1 MKPGKALAAAA
12 LVAVLGL
19 TACNANPSS
28 TASGANAPVSNG
40 GTLNIL
46 TAATE
51 INLDP
56 AKSQNLAITTL
67 GLIERR
73 LTTWEISEDAP
84 AKVVPDLATD
94 TGTPSDDG
102 KTWKFTLKDGLKY
115 DDGSAIST
123 ADIKYGLER
132 SFAPELSGGLGY
144 HKALLVGGDSYK
156 GPYSGQQLASIE
168 TPDAKTII
176 FKLNKAYGDWPWIA
190 SMPAFAPVPPARDTD
205 PQQYAGK
212 IAATGPY
219 QLDSYQQGVA
229 LKLKRNPNWSQDT
242 DNVRVGAADNVVFK
256 LNQDATVAAQKLIAD
271 SGEDK
276 NSFGAGF
283 VPPAQLAQVQGNPS
297 AKPRLTTS
305 QAGAL
310 AYLAINT
317 QRFSD
322 LKFRQAIQYATDK
335 KAFQTAVGGEIGG
348 AFASTL
354 ITPGIPGR
362 VDYNLYQA
370 DPSGDLDKAKELLKQ
385 SGFDTAKSLTFV
397 VGSDAQALSQ
407 AQAVQQG
414 LERIGLKITLKPLDK
429 NALTDAT
436 TGNTGDYDLA
446 LGSWQ
451 PDFPGANANI
461 QPVFASSE
469 IGNGGYNIA
478 RYSNPEVDQLI
489 VAATGEVDQAKAGD
503 LWAQIDKRIAQDS
516 PVVPLIYTKNSFL
529 HGSNVQNFFIGGFPA
544 YPNYLKVSL
553 KQ

>member
-1 MKPGKALAAAA
+1 MKLAKGLGAIA

-28 TASGANAPVSNG
+28 STSGSNAAVTKG

-46 TAATE
+46 MAATE
-51 INLDP
+51 VNLDP

-73 LTTWEISEDAP
+73 LTTWDISADGP

-94 TGTPSDDG
+94 TGRASDDG
-102 KTWKFTLKDGLKY
+102 KTWTFTLKDGLKY
-115 DDGSAIST
+115 DDGSPVT
-123 ADIKYGLER
+123 TTDVKYGLER

-144 HKALLVGGDSYK
+144 HKALLVGGESYK
-156 GPYSGQQLASIE
+156 GPYAGKTLDSIE

-176 FKLNKAYGDWPWIA
+176 FKLNKAYGDWPWVA
-190 SMPAFAPVPPARDTD
+190 SMPAFAPVPAARDTD
-205 PQQYAGK
+205 PQQYAAK
-212 IAATGPY
+212 VAATGPY

-229 LKLKRNPNWSQDT
+229 LKLKRNPNWSADT
-242 DNVRVGAADNVVFK
+242 DNVRVGAADSVVFK
-256 LNQDATVAAQKLIAD
+256 LNQDTTVAAQKLIAD

-276 NSFGAGF
+276 NAFGAGF
-283 VPPAQLAQVQGNPS
+283 VPPAQLAQVQNNPA
-297 AKPRLTTS
+297 AKSRLATS

-317 QRFSD
+317 QRLTD
-322 LKFRQAIQYATDK
+322 LKLRQAIQYATDK

-362 VDYNLYQA
+362 QDYNLYPA
-370 DPSGDLDKAKELLKQ
+370 DSSGDVDKAKDLLKQ
-385 SGFDTAKSLTFV
+385 SGFDTSKSLTFV
-397 VGSDAQALSQ
+397 VGSDAPALSQ
-407 AQAVQQG
+407 AQAIQQG
-414 LERIGLKITLKPLDK
+414 LDRIGLKITLKPLDK

-436 TGNTGDYDLA
+436 TGNAGDYDLA

-461 QPVFASSE
+461 QPLFASSE
-469 IGNGGYNIA
+469 IGNGGYNIS
-478 RYSNPEVDQLI
+478 RYSNPEIDQLI
-489 VAATGEVDQAKAGD
+489 VTATGEVDQSKAGD
-503 LWAQIDKRIAQDS
+503 LWAQIDKKIAQDS
-516 PVVPLIYTKNSFL
+516 PVVPLVYTKNSFL
-529 HGSNVQNFFIGGFPA
+529 RGSNVQNFFIGGFPA

-553 KQ
+553 KK

>member
-1 MKPGKALAAAA
+1 MNPGKAIAAAA

-19 TACNANPSS
+19 SACNANPSG
-28 TASGANAPVSNG
+28 TAADSNAPVNKG

-73 LTTWEISEDAP
+73 LTTWDVAKDGP

-94 TGTPSDDG
+94 TGQPSDGG
-102 KTWKFTLKDGLKY
+102 KTWTFTLKDGLKY
-115 DDGSAIST
+115 DDGSAVTT

-144 HKALLVGGDSYK
+144 HKALLTGGESYK
-156 GPYSGQQLASIE
+156 GPYSGQQLDSIE
-168 TPDAKTII
+168 TPDAKTIV
-176 FKLNKAYGDWPWIA
+176 FKLNKPYGDWPWIA
-190 SMPAFAPVPPARDTD
+190 SMPAFAPVPASRDTE
-205 PQQYAGK
+205 PQQYASK

-229 LKLKRNPNWSQDT
+229 LKLKRNPNWNPGT

-276 NSFGAGF
+276 NAFGAGF
-283 VPPAQLAQVQGNPS
+283 VPPAQLAQVQNNPT
-297 AKPRLTTS
+297 AKSRLTTS
-305 QAGAL
+305 DAGAL

-317 QRFSD
+317 QRLPD
-322 LKFRQAIQYATDK
+322 LKLRQAIQYATDK
-335 KAFQTAVGGEIGG
+335 KAYQTAVGGEIGG

-362 VDYNLYQA
+362 ADYDLYPA
-370 DPSGDLDKAKELLKQ
+370 DPSGDLGKAGDLLKQ
-385 SGFDTAKSLTFV
+385 SGFDTGKSLTFV
-397 VGSDAQALSQ
+397 VGSDPQALSQ
-407 AQAVQQG
+407 AQAIQQG
-414 LERIGLKITLKPLDK
+414 LARIGLKLTLKPLDK
-429 NALTDAT
+429 NALTEAT
-436 TGNTGDYDLA
+436 TGNAGDYDLA

-461 QPVFASSE
+461 QPLFASSE
-469 IGNGGYNIA
+469 IGNGGYNIS
-478 RYSNPEVDQLI
+478 RYSNPAVDQLI
-489 VAATGEVDQAKAGD
+489 AAATGEVDQAKAGE
-503 LWAQIDKRIAQDS
+503 LWAQIDQKIAQDS
-516 PVVPLIYTKNSFL
+516 PVVPLVYTKNSFL
-529 HGSNVQNFFIGGFPA
+529 RGSNVQNFFIGGFPA

>member
-1 MKPGKALAAAA
+1 MKIAKVIGATA

-19 TACNANPSS
+19 TACNANPGLSGQGSS
-28 TASGANAPVSNG
+28 APVTKG

-73 LTTWEISEDAP
+73 LTTWDISQDGP

-94 TGTPSDDG
+94 TGTPSDGG

-115 DDGSAIST
+115 DDGSAVST

-144 HKALLVGGDSYK
+144 HKSLLVGGENYK
-156 GPYSGQQLASIE
+156 GPYSGQKLASIE

-190 SMPAFAPVPPARDTD
+190 SMPAFAPVPAARDTE
-205 PQQYAGK
+205 PQKYASK
-212 IAATGPY
+212 VAATGPY
-219 QLDSYQQGVA
+219 QLESYQQGA
-229 LKLKRNPNWSQDT
+229 TLKLKRNPHWSQET
-242 DNVRVGAADNVVFK
+242 DNVRVGAAENVVFK
-256 LNQDATVAAQKLIAD
+256 LSQDATVAAQKLIAD
-271 SGEDK
+271 SGDDK

-283 VPPAQLAQVQGNPS
+283 VPPAQLAQIQANPS
-297 AKPRLTTS
+297 AKARLTTS

-317 QRFSD
+317 KRLKD
-322 LKFRQAIQYATDK
+322 LKLRQAIQYATDK
-335 KAFQTAVGGEIGG
+335 KAYQTAVGGEIGG
-348 AFASTL
+348 ALATTL

-362 VDYNLYQA
+362 EDYDLYKA
-370 DPSGDLDKAKELLKQ
+370 DASGDLTKAKQLLQ
-385 SGFDTAKSLTFV
+385 ESGFDTNTNLTFV
-397 VGSDAQALSQ
+397 VGSAAEDLSKAQAI
-407 AQAVQQG
+407 QQG
-414 LERIGLKITLKPLDK
+414 LLRIGLKTTLKPLDD
-429 NALTDAT
+429 NALTEAT
-436 TGNTGDYDLA
+436 TGAEGNYDLA

-451 PDFPGANANI
+451 PDFPSANANI
-461 QPVFASSE
+461 QPLFASSE
-469 IGNGGYNIA
+469 IGNGGYNIS
-478 RYSNPEVDQLI
+478 RYANPEVDKLI
-489 VAATGEVDQAKAGD
+489 ATATGETDQTKAGQ
-503 LWAQIDKRIAQDS
+503 LWAEIDQKIAQDS
-516 PVVPLIYTKNSFL
+516 PVVPLVYTKNSFL

>member
-1 MKPGKALAAAA
+1 MNPGKAIAAAA

-19 TACNANPSS
+19 SACNANPSG
-28 TASGANAPVSNG
+28 TAADSNAPVSKG
-40 GTLNIL
+40 GTLKIL

-73 LTTWEISEDAP
+73 LTTWDVAKDGP

-94 TGTPSDDG
+94 TGQPSDGG
-102 KTWKFTLKDGLKY
+102 KTWTFTLKDGLKY
-115 DDGSAIST
+115 DDGSAVTT

-144 HKALLVGGDSYK
+144 HKALLTGGESYK
-156 GPYSGQQLASIE
+156 GPYSGQQLDSIE
-168 TPDAKTII
+168 TPDAKTIV

-190 SMPAFAPVPPARDTD
+190 SMPAFAPVPASRDTE
-205 PQQYAGK
+205 PQQYASK

-229 LKLKRNPNWSQDT
+229 LKLKRNPNWSPDT

-276 NSFGAGF
+276 NAFGAGF
-283 VPPAQLAQVQGNPS
+283 VPPAQLAQVQNNPT
-297 AKPRLTTS
+297 AKSRLTTS
-305 QAGAL
+305 DAGAL

-317 QRFSD
+317 QRLPD
-322 LKFRQAIQYATDK
+322 LKLRQAIQYATDK
-335 KAFQTAVGGEIGG
+335 KAYQTAVGGEIGG

-362 VDYNLYQA
+362 ADYDLYPA
-370 DPSGDLDKAKELLKQ
+370 DPSGDLGKANDLLKQ
-385 SGFDTAKSLTFV
+385 SGFDTGKSLTFV
-397 VGSDAQALSQ
+397 VGSDPQALSQ
-407 AQAVQQG
+407 AQAIQQG
-414 LERIGLKITLKPLDK
+414 LARIGLKLTLKPLEK
-429 NALTDAT
+429 NALTEAT
-436 TGNTGDYDLA
+436 TGNAGDYDLA

-461 QPVFASSE
+461 QPLFASSE
-469 IGNGGYNIA
+469 IGNGGYNIS
-478 RYSNPEVDQLI
+478 RYSNPAVDQLI
-489 VAATGEVDQAKAGD
+489 AAATGEVDQAKAGE
-503 LWAQIDKRIAQDS
+503 LWAQIDQKIAQDS
-516 PVVPLIYTKNSFL
+516 PVVPLVYTKNSFL
-529 HGSNVQNFFIGGFPA
+529 RGSNVQNFFIGGFTA